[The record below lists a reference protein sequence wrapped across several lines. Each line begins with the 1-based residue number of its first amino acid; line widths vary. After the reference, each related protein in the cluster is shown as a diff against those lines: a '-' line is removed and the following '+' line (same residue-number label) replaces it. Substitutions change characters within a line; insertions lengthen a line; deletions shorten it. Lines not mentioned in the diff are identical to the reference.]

1 MQILRPILVTISF
14 LVNFVYFGHAQET
27 EKLPFFKPAE
37 TFHKGRFW
45 TSAAIGATA
54 YTGLMIGL
62 NEAWYKDFERSGFH
76 TFDDWGE
83 WNNMDK
89 MGHWYTAY
97 TYSNWA
103 FQGAKWTGMDR
114 RKAMWTGAGIG
125 FFLQFSLEIL
135 DGYSAKWG
143 FSWSDMAFNT
153 IGCAM
158 MVGQELAW
166 QEQRIVM
173 KMSSFPTAYPETVV
187 YSVDGGHT
195 TTLRNRAHSL
205 FGETAL
211 ERFLKDY
218 NKQTIWASVN
228 VYSFLK
234 NRNQKK
240 FPKWLNVAV
249 GYGSDNMYG
258 GFKNEWFEDDVF
270 YQLDDNE
277 YPRYQQFFLSLD
289 LDLTK
294 IKTKSHFLKTLLFL
308 LNTIKVPAP
317 TLEFNTLGQV
327 RFHAIHF

>member
-1 MQILRPILVTISF
+1 MQIFKPILLTLLLFANLNAIVK
-14 LVNFVYFGHAQET
+14 AQES
-27 EKLPFFKPAE
+27 EKIPFFQPAD
-37 TFHKGRFW
+37 TFNKGRFW

-62 NEAWYKDFERSGFH
+62 NEAWYADYERSEFH
-76 TFDDWGE
+76 LFNDWGE

-103 FQGAKWTGMDR
+103 FQGAKWTGMNR

-135 DGYSAKWG
+135 DGYSEKWG
-143 FSWSDMAFNT
+143 FSMADMAFNT

-158 MVGQELAW
+158 MVSQELAW
-166 QEQRIVM
+166 KEQRIVM
-173 KMSSFPTAYPETVV
+173 KMSSFPTDYPATTI
-187 YSVDGGHT
+187 YSVDGGNT
-195 TTLRNRAHSL
+195 TTLQKRAHSL
-205 FGETAL
+205 FGETSL

-228 VYSFLK
+228 VYSFMK
-234 NRNQKK
+234 NKERK
-240 FPKWLNVAV
+240 FPKWLNIAV

-258 GFKNEWFEDDVF
+258 GFENEWFEEDVF
-270 YQLDDNE
+270 YKLDDSE
-277 YPRYQQFFLSLD
+277 YPRYRQFYLSLD
-289 LDLTK
+289 LDLTR

-317 TLEFNTLGQV
+317 AVEFNTLGKV
-327 RFHAIHF
+327 RFYPVYF